1 MSACSIKIEFIS
13 FIFNFL
19 RKETFM
25 SEQNSTTSA
34 PLIIDVRSA
43 GEFNSGYV
51 RGAVNLPL
59 DQFAQQI
66 ANLVPNK
73 DTAVVI
79 YCAAGVRADMACQFM
94 QQQGYSKVSNG
105 INAGSVAL
113 SMNLPID
120 RL

>member
-1 MSACSIKIEFIS
+1 MKNKF
-13 FIFNFL
+13 
-19 RKETFM
+19 
-25 SEQNSTTSA
+25 
-34 PLIIDVRSA
+34 LIILNFSNVNFIHADIDDMPLKDNYADVVVS
-43 GEFNSGYV
+43 NCV
-51 RGAVNLPL
+51 L
-59 DQFAQQI
+59 
-66 ANLVPNK
+66 NLVPNK